1 MSELP
6 RRPNDHLVEPMFA
19 ALDHHRGDGESAR
32 VDPDATRAAARDHR
46 LAADRERAG
55 ERDPA
60 GVVPRRRAPSTARVL
75 FWLAIVCAAG
85 ATVWITLAN

>member
-19 ALDHHRGDGESAR
+19 ALDHHRGDGER
-32 VDPDATRAAARDHR
+32 VRTSGD
-46 LAADRERAG
+46 
-55 ERDPA
+55 
-60 GVVPRRRAPSTARVL
+60 VPRRAPSAARVL

-85 ATVWITLAN
+85 ATVWITLAS